1 MDKTPEQINE
11 IIIGFAGS
19 ILRSLGFEHEIST
32 EKCDAEEISIMIAGP
47 DSRFI
52 IGDGG
57 SRLDDL
63 QYLLNRI
70 AVLHAQNAPRIRVD
84 CDRYREQLEQRVI
97 STARQKA
104 EQVLSTGRPQ
114 TLKPLNAYFRR
125 LVHSSLA
132 DMPGIVTKSEES
144 EARYKR
150 ITISREA

>member
-11 IIIGFAGS
+11 IVTEFADS
-19 ILRSLGFEHEIST
+19 ILRSLGFEHELST
-32 EKCDAEEISIMIAGP
+32 EKCDAEEISLMIAGP

-84 CDRYREQLEQRVI
+84 CDHYREQLEHRVI

-104 EQVLSTGRPQ
+104 EQAASCRRYGRTPR
-114 TLKPLNAYFRR
+114 P
-125 LVHSSLA
+125 
-132 DMPGIVTKSEES
+132 
-144 EARYKR
+144 
-150 ITISREA
+150 

>member
-11 IIIGFAGS
+11 IVTEFAGS
-19 ILRSLGFEHEIST
+19 VLHSLGFEYEIATQKCSADEISL
-32 EKCDAEEISIMIAGP
+32 MIAGP
-47 DSRFI
+47 DSRYI

-70 AVLHAQNAPRIRVD
+70 AVMHAQDAPRIRVD
-84 CDRYREQLEQRVI
+84 CDHYREQLEQRII

-104 EQVLSTGRPQ
+104 EQVLSTGRSH

-125 LVHSSLA
+125 LVHSALA
-132 DMPGIVTKSEES
+132 DMPDIATCSEEGD
-144 EARYKR
+144 ARYKR
-150 ITISREA
+150 ITISRRA

>member
-1 MDKTPEQINE
+1 MDKRPEQIND
-11 IIIGFAGS
+11 IIVDFANS
-19 ILRSLGFEHEIST
+19 ILNSLGFEHEIST
-32 EKCDAEEISIMIAGP
+32 EKCSAEEISLMISGP

-70 AVLHAQNAPRIRVD
+70 AVLHAQDAPRVRVD
-84 CDRYREQLEQRVI
+84 CDHYRDHLEKRVVA
-97 STARQKA
+97 TARQKA

-125 LVHSSLA
+125 LVHSALA
-132 DMPGIVTKSEES
+132 DMPGVATKSEEGDS
-144 EARYKR
+144 RYKR